1 MSLPTQLDTRKKSAI
16 RYDHS
21 SYACPLGMPEGAARV
36 LGDMSAFTAAP
47 DPQCTALRK
56 KIAAFEGT
64 QPENIVCG
72 SSTAELV
79 FRTVAALKPKKA
91 LICAPTDG
99 EYKRIL
105 LDNGCDVSEYML
117 PQENSFAL
125 TTEFADCIDRDTDMV
140 IVCSPNCPTGELITP
155 YTLGRI
161 AERCRENNTILI
173 CDERCLQLIRG
184 WERFSAKHFAGPHI
198 VVLRSVSDSFGM
210 AGLGLA
216 YAIFAADKIAE
227 IVSSAVRLA
236 NVSTPAQLAG
246 AAALDD
252 EVYLKR
258 AARIL
263 TDERRYLSEQ
273 LTRIGIMVYPSQAN
287 FLLFRCELPLDVL
300 LARRGIRIRSFSEV
314 NGLGE
319 GYFGAAVL
327 RRAENMRIVAEIE
340 HILRVREYISI

>member
-1 MSLPTQLDTRKKSAI
+1 MSFPIQQETRSKRGIK
-16 RYDHS
+16 YDHS

-79 FRTVAALKPKKA
+79 YRIVVGLRPKKA

-105 LDNGCDVSEYML
+105 LDNGCNVSEFML
-117 PQENSFAL
+117 PQEDSFAL
-125 TTEFADCIDRDTDMV
+125 TTEFADCIDRETDMV
-140 IVCSPNCPTGELITP
+140 IVCSPNYPTGELITP

-161 AERCRENNTILI
+161 AERCRENNTILV
-173 CDERCLQLIRG
+173 CDERYLQLVRNSD
-184 WERFSAKHFAGPHI
+184 RFSAKHCAGPHM

-210 AGLGLA
+210 AGIGLA
-216 YAIFAADKIAE
+216 YAIFAADRIAE
-227 IVSSAVRLA
+227 IVSSAGKHSDVP
-236 NVSTPAQLAG
+236 TPAQLAG

-258 AARIL
+258 ASRIL

-273 LTRIGIMVYPSQAN
+273 LTRVGIMVYPSHAN
-287 FLLFRCELPLDVL
+287 FLLFRCELPLDEL
-300 LARRGIRIRSFSEV
+300 LAKRGIRIRSFADV
-314 NGLGE
+314 AGLGE
-319 GYFGAAVL
+319 GYFGVAVR
-327 RRAENMRIVAEIE
+327 RRADNKRIVAEIE
-340 HILRVREYISI
+340 RILRVREYLSI